1 MPRSVA
7 VGKLEVRDRKSEL
20 PTCLY
25 SDQLGTLK
33 LGSSRKMDRIDRIC
47 CLLLLC
53 WMRMSTNI
61 LLLFLMK
68 ANAAYSLLTFAPEG
82 NRYVSYLI
90 VKFC

>member
-7 VGKLEVRDRKSEL
+7 FGKLEVRVRKSEL

-68 ANAAYSLLTFAPEG
+68 ANAAYIDICTRR

>member
-1 MPRSVA
+1 MPCSVA

-25 SDQLGTLK
+25 SDQLRTLK
-33 LGSSRKMDRIDRIC
+33 LGSSRKMDRIDRIG

-61 LLLFLMK
+61 LLLFLKK
-68 ANAAYSLLTFAPEG
+68 ANAAYIDICTRR